1 MANQIYQL
9 INNIA
14 TDCIGGSAFTNVYDT
29 STLVS
34 LGNTLDELNAKDLF
48 YGKFH
53 KMITKVLY
61 KVKSIERSKNSRL
74 VRDIVDF
81 NSALMIV
88 EADDFPDA
96 TLNNS
101 LWTNVA
107 EGSTMSDG
115 GQKDPFGSD
124 IDGTFDFS
132 IQYFTQWAT
141 WSFEKMIP
149 EYQHGGMF
157 SANYEGF
164 INMIYTMLSNS
175 FDMAVNNAEKLAL
188 ATAICTTKDSSNTNC
203 YRNLLAE
210 YNEKFTKTLTVAT
223 CLSDAEFLRFMCREI
238 SLVTKKIKDPN
249 KIYSPTG
256 KLRWVGN
263 DDLAVDVL
271 SDVASALGT
280 YLYADTYHKEL
291 VELNGFREVGYWLG
305 KGTSNAFADIS
316 RVACVTADGKGS
328 GQSGADVQTVCTGV
342 IATVYDVNKCMVTM
356 DKERQHTIYNP
367 RSEVLNIFNK
377 IDIGMASNKNAPMV
391 VFTIE
396 DVEEDDEE

>member
-1 MANQIYQL
+1 MADNVIYTL

-14 TDCIGGSAFTNVYDT
+14 TDCVGGSAFTRVYDT

-61 KVKSIERSKNSRL
+61 KVKAIERRKNSRII
-74 VRDIVDF
+74 RDIVDF
-81 NSALMIV
+81 NSALMLV
-88 EADDFPDA
+88 EADDYPDA
-96 TLNNS
+96 VPNKS
-101 LWTNVA
+101 IWTV
-107 EGSTMSDG
+107 EDGTMSEG
-115 GQKDPFGSD
+115 GQSNPFGND
-124 IDGTFDFS
+124 IDGEFNFS
-132 IQYFTQWAT
+132 IQYFNSWVT

-175 FDMAVNNAEKLAL
+175 FDMALNNAEKLVVS
-188 ATAICTTKDSSNTNC
+188 TAIATVKESENTNC

-210 YNEKFTKTLTVAT
+210 YNDKFDKELTVDT
-223 CLSDAEFLRFMCREI
+223 CLADAEFLRYMCREI

-249 KIYSPTG
+249 KIYSPTN
-256 KLRWVGN
+256 KLRWVG
-263 DDLAVDVL
+263 DGDLAIDML

-291 VELNGFREVGYWLG
+291 VELNGYNEVSYWLG
-305 KGTSNAFADIS
+305 KGTSNAFDDIS
-316 RVACVTADGKGS
+316 RIAITTADGKGE
-328 GQSGADVQTVCTGV
+328 GEEGADVETECNGV
-342 IATVYDVNKCMVTM
+342 ICAVYDVNKCMCTM
-356 DKERQHTIYNP
+356 DKERQHAIYNP
-367 RSEVLNIFNK
+367 RSEVINIFNK
-377 IDIGMASNKNAPMV
+377 IDIGYAVNKNAPMV

-396 DVEEDDEE
+396 DEETDSNE